1 VSSGSYFWKLLI
13 NMALSGP
20 QITSKLHKKH
30 LIQVGN
36 NILDLQPR
44 LSTDTHRAALIA
56 TITNH
61 LETEQDCR
69 HPKCMG
75 PCKPDLH
82 DWSQEEY
89 TPDNEADNPGV
100 QAALNNLLK
109 EVQCDLPP
117 GEHST
122 SFLNPG
128 IPGTSHDGT
137 VDLQQQKL
145 LLIRKTCAVMNLD
158 PLEFAALYKE
168 TKQKSPPEPVLPT
181 GSLPPTSGTE
191 TVADVADVV
200 IVNESVP
207 AMPDVLTAS
216 DALMVMLCKQQQD
229 QKTMMEKQ
237 AEHQDQLLKLL
248 EANQQNSIP
257 TATTTTTITAG
268 RVGVQAARNSHN
280 LALAGISLPPM
291 LRIEGDLSTIDMSKM
306 KSKLKSG
313 RHWTGEAVATVME
326 PWPQQYLDRIVQAP
340 VTHNKLTLPQYF
352 CGSITKIFSE
362 LDPTMRGSRVE
373 NQVKFLMYMS
383 KQSLLSPW
391 DDILA
396 LSDSFYSALEQ
407 STVSWENWTAIERW
421 WVQSLDSLRAKNML
435 NPNKKFKTDKKPR
448 DGGEDDS
455 SSSNKAVG
463 INISF
468 YNKNNICI
476 KFNTGKCDKPAS
488 HRTTHGNNTLKHI
501 CAGCLKIDKGEDD
514 THPAKDCEF
523 KTQFFV

>member
-1 VSSGSYFWKLLI
+1 VSSGSFFWKLLT

-20 QITSKLHKKH
+20 QVTNKLQKKH
-30 LIQVGN
+30 LINVGN
-36 NILDLQPR
+36 NILDLQPK
-44 LSTDTHRAALIA
+44 LSTNTHKDVLIA

-61 LETEQDCR
+61 LENEQDCR
-69 HPKCMG
+69 NPKCMG
-75 PCKPDLH
+75 PCNPDLH
-82 DWSQEEY
+82 EWSQEEY
-89 TPDNEADNPGV
+89 APDSETDNPGV
-100 QAALNNLLK
+100 QAAITNLLK

-117 GEHST
+117 GEQNS

-128 IPGTSHDGT
+128 VAGTSHDGQ
-137 VDLQQQKL
+137 VDLHRQKL
-145 LLIRKTCAVMNLD
+145 LLISKTCAAMNLD
-158 PLEFAALYKE
+158 PLEFAALYNE
-168 TKQKSPPEPVLPT
+168 TKKKTPAGPVLPVA
-181 GSLPPTSGTE
+181 SLPPVSETE
-191 TVADVADVV
+191 TVAEVAVV
-200 IVNESVP
+200 PDNVP
-207 AMPDVLTAS
+207 RAS
-216 DALMVMLCKQQQD
+216 DNLPASNALMAMLYQNQQD
-229 QKTMMEKQ
+229 QKAMMERQ
-237 AEHQDQLLKLL
+237 DAHQEKLMKLL
-248 EANQQNSIP
+248 EANQLNAIP
-257 TATTTTTITAG
+257 TATTTTSTTITAG
-268 RVGVQAARNSHN
+268 RVGVQAPRNSQN

-291 LRIEGDLSTIDMSKM
+291 LRIEGDYATIDMSKM

-326 PWPQQYLDRIVQAP
+326 PWPQQYLDRIVTAP

-383 KQSLLSPW
+383 KQALLSPW

-407 STVSWENWTAIERW
+407 NTVSWENWPAIQTW

-435 NPNKKFKTDKKPR
+435 NPNKKLKTEKKPR
-448 DGGEDDS
+448 DGVEEES
-455 SSSNKAVG
+455 TSSNKACG

-468 YNKNNICI
+468 YNKHNICI
-476 KFNTGKCDKPAS
+476 KFNTGKCDKPAT
-488 HRTTHGNNTLKHI
+488 HKTMHGNNTLKHI

-514 THPAKDCEF
+514 THPAKECEF